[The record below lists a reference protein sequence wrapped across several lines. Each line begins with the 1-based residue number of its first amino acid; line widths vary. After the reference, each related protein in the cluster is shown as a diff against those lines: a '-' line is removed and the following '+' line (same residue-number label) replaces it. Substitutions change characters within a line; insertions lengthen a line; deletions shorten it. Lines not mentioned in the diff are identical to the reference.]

1 MALPKELQKN
11 NSVTFDNDRKQ
22 ETIEVVKKKKMKKE
36 RLIKKKKIKTDHLE
50 KIWIKVNVGCIK

>member
-22 ETIEVVKKKKMKKE
+22 ETIEVVKKKNEKGEVDKKKE
-36 RLIKKKKIKTDHLE
+36 D
-50 KIWIKVNVGCIK
+50 

>member
-1 MALPKELQKN
+1 MREQKMALPKELQKN

-50 KIWIKVNVGCIK
+50 KI